1 MPYDQ
6 ASTRRSDGPCQGK
19 VSGRPGQAFLCPFLE
34 LLQAMPPAYM
44 TTCSS
49 CRSRI
54 ASKKLCLTLP
64 AGILLQCLEDNCSDE
79 FIGQRL
85 SLNPHSPVS
94 SLSLGGDLFL
104 SLCYVSVSA
113 YILRGPH
120 TRLFVQCLS
129 LSMLSLAVSFHHPSS
144 YCTCYSVQPPV
155 ITIICTIPI
164 CFLFLIRKVPT
175 SHRGRLHYLWI
186 VQ

>member
-1 MPYDQ
+1 
-6 ASTRRSDGPCQGK
+6 
-19 VSGRPGQAFLCPFLE
+19 
-34 LLQAMPPAYM
+34 MPPAYT

-64 AGILLQCLEDNCSDE
+64 AGILLQCLEDDCSDE

-94 SLSLGGDLFL
+94 SLSLGGDLFF

-113 YILRGPH
+113 YILKRPR
-120 TRLFVQCLS
+120 TRFFVHCL
-129 LSMLSLAVSFHHPSS
+129 LDLRLSLALSFHHPSS
-144 YCTCYSVQPPV
+144 YCTCCCVQSPV
-155 ITIICTIPI
+155 ITIVCTTPSF
-164 CFLFLIRKVPT
+164 FLFLIPT
-175 SHRGRLHYLWI
+175 SSDIASRSTPLHMDHPI
-186 VQ
+186 EVEDPEPEPKDDEFTDQGITRTSSEPERHSGSEESK